1 MEWIRRF
8 WNHHIP
14 FHDVNQ
20 WISGAVY
27 GAAVYFILVVMQPFC
42 IDRMG
47 NDRFVMMI
55 PYFFV
60 TWIGCVL
67 PSYILP
73 LLRKDF
79 FHSDKWNRGR
89 LFIYLISIAA
99 LISFGNMMCFVL
111 TLGAPMTW
119 EVAWVALWQTLAI
132 GVVIFGIGLMLPEKR
147 HEKEEDLQKQNSALT
162 IKGTGK
168 SDLLSLELS
177 DLLYVESDRNYCN
190 IVMSDKSVVMRST
203 IASIEEQ
210 LSSVPQVK
218 RCHRAYLVNTENIL
232 TIDGNSTAG
241 YRLIMNGGLHIIPLA
256 RQYAKDYLLR

>member
-1 MEWIRRF
+1 
-8 WNHHIP
+8 
-14 FHDVNQ
+14 
-20 WISGAVY
+20 
-27 GAAVYFILVVMQPFC
+27 
-42 IDRMG
+42 
-47 NDRFVMMI
+47 
-55 PYFFV
+55 
-60 TWIGCVL
+60 
-67 PSYILP
+67 
-73 LLRKDF
+73 
-79 FHSDKWNRGR
+79 
-89 LFIYLISIAA
+89 
-99 LISFGNMMCFVL
+99 
-111 TLGAPMTW
+111 
-119 EVAWVALWQTLAI
+119 
-132 GVVIFGIGLMLPEKR
+132 MLPEKR
-147 HEKEEDLQKQNSALT
+147 HKKEEDLQKQNSALT